1 MNWVLPSALI
11 AGGFLIGIIFEKVIV
26 KKLKSV
32 ALRTKWKGDEI
43 IISSIQGVTTLWFVI
58 AGIYVAILNIPINPA
73 FLSLLQKI
81 LLVIIIF
88 SGTLVLARIAAG
100 FADSYANKVKGVLAS
115 TTIFLNLTKLLVFLI
130 GILII
135 LQTLGISISPILTAL
150 GIGGLAVALA
160 LQDTLSNL
168 FSGLQIIA
176 SRQVRI
182 GDYVKLNTGEEG
194 YVTDITWRNTTIRAI
209 PDNMIIVPNSKLA
222 STILT
227 NYHQPA
233 KVMSV
238 IVQIGVSYDSD
249 LAKVEKVTLEVAKK
263 ILREIEGG
271 IPDFEPFIRYHTFA
285 DFSINFNV
293 ILRAKEFFDQYL
305 IKHEFIK
312 RIHKRYK
319 KEGIEIPFPI
329 RTIHMESEK
338 T

>member
-1 MNWVLPSALI
+1 MNWVLPSAVI

-32 ALRTKWKGDEI
+32 ALKTKWKGDEI

-58 AGIYVAILNIPINPA
+58 AGIYVAILYIPINPT

-319 KEGIEIPFPI
+319 KEGIEIPYPI
-329 RTIHMESEK
+329 RTIHMESKK